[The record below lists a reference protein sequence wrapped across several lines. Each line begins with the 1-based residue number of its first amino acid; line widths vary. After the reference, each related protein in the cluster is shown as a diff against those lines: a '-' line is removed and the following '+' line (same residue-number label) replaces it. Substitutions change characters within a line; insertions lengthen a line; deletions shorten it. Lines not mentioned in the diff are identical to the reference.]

1 MNSKEI
7 NKNEDNQKSKEK
19 TKQNLTIHKQYLDDS
34 ETYENSTKYKTDNSE
49 KNNSVVEELHK
60 GLIKSIGFFSKKI
73 YIEKP
78 ETDENNSNKRKYSM
92 EEQLIIK
99 DFVPHLKPIEIHL
112 VPSKLRLNKKGFKDL
127 KCNKD
132 NKILLMSNNYFISC
146 PNSEEESDLCLSP
159 ENTSPIDKN
168 ANIKEIRKDLQKLK
182 SGSLPKVLSRNVIE
196 SNCKLYK
203 DDLKFENEL
212 EKNPLD
218 FDDDNNNEIEN
229 ENLLLYDD
237 NDFLNYNVGS
247 FDAENENKKDENKKE
262 NEGEHTVRT
271 NRINSCSIL
280 DVLKNRISFDDNI

>member
-1 MNSKEI
+1 MKSKEI
-7 NKNEDNQKSKEK
+7 NQNEDNKKTKEK
-19 TKQNLTIHKQYLDDS
+19 PKQIITIHKQYLDDS

-49 KNNSVVEELHK
+49 KNNSLIDELNK
-60 GLIKSIGFFSKKI
+60 GLQKSIGFFPKKI

-78 ETDENNSNKRKYSM
+78 ETDDSNKNKRKYSM

-99 DFVPHLKPIEIHL
+99 DFVPQLKPIEIHL
-112 VPSKLRLNKKGFKDL
+112 VPSKLRLNKKGFRDL

-146 PNSEEESDLCLSP
+146 PNSEEESDICLSP

-168 ANIKEIRKDLQKLK
+168 ANIKEIRKDLQKMK

-212 EKNPLD
+212 EKNSLD
-218 FDDDNNNEIEN
+218 LDDDNNNEIEN

-237 NDFLNYNVGS
+237 NDFLNYNMGS
-247 FDAENENKKDENKKE
+247 FDVKKKNKKDENKKE
-262 NEGEHTVRT
+262 NEGERTVRT